1 MLPKDVALPSVPFVF
16 FFKTVAA
23 SFRRKLEQW
32 HAFNDCSICSSRVP
46 DVFGG
51 QCQGAYDHP
60 GLCAQCVSL
69 RHHARLVFDDTGLR
83 MYTDLHRF
91 T

>member
-60 GLCAQCVSL
+60 GTPGSPSGCKQYGFE
-69 RHHARLVFDDTGLR
+69 FDSPTLKI
-83 MYTDLHRF
+83 
-91 T
+91 